1 MAEIRDHIAK
11 LEAIDAESQT
21 APSDVLFAVT
31 CFNAAMGQEV
41 QPGLREGVT
50 LGIPEKL
57 KEWLDK
63 LVTKLRDIVN
73 KLSDVASFTITVG
86 SPLTLSVSVTFVGSQ
101 DG

>member
-1 MAEIRDHIAK
+1 MATIQEHIAN

-21 APSDVLFAVT
+21 APSVVLIAVAS
-31 CFNAAMGQEV
+31 FNAAIENEV
-41 QPGLREGVT
+41 GPGPREGVM
-50 LGIPEKL
+50 LDIPEKL

-63 LVTKLRDIVN
+63 LVAKLRDIVN

-86 SPLTLSVSVTFVGSQ
+86 SPLTVSVSVTFARSQ